1 MIKAREVRVLAG
13 FRNISV
19 RLLLDYRIIT
29 DCPNLLH
36 CKLHDAIIGL
46 VKGIPPVSRDLK
58 LFLI

>member
-1 MIKAREVRVLAG
+1 MVKAREVRVLAV

-29 DCPNLLH
+29 VGPKLLH
-36 CKLHDAIIGL
+36 SKKHDAIIGL

-58 LFLI
+58 LF